1 MVRVVPVAEA
11 QRTVYEWYDYRAI
24 KSRNAL
30 ISIVG
35 GPPSIGK
42 TYGAKLDTVETA
54 LRTGRQ
60 VMWLRRNLIEL
71 GHAKSGFFDSIA
83 ERHPGYDFRVEGN
96 LGQVRTDAGVWRTLV
111 RFAALSTSYQMK
123 GTEFPEVDT
132 IIYDE
137 CFAAPGL
144 RYLVDEVEKLRRLWI
159 TVNRSRVGRDGR
171 ARTRVYL
178 LGNPIQLDNPY
189 FLEWRFDATR
199 EWQKGYGTNGDV
211 VLHLVDASK
220 YERRVGETV
229 YGKALGV
236 AQADYAGGD
245 YFTPDGG
252 FVIEDR
258 PADSKP
264 FATLVTM
271 TGTFGLWEAADW
283 RTMYVTTGPLADPT
297 APVVAFE
304 PLAVRP
310 GVILADAQH
319 FIRKTSRRHYRR
331 GSMFLVGQGA
341 MLARQALA
349 R

>member
-1 MVRVVPVAEA
+1 MTQTAPAPPVF
-11 QRTVYEWYDYRAI
+11 EWYDYRAI

-42 TYGAKLDTVETA
+42 TYGAKADAVESA
-54 LRTGRQ
+54 IKTGRQ
-60 VMWLRRNLIEL
+60 VMWIRRNLVEL
-71 GHAKSGFFDSIA
+71 QHAKSGFFDSIA
-83 ERHPGYDFRVEGN
+83 ENHPGFEFRVEGN
-96 LGQVRTDAGVWRTLV
+96 AGQVRMDANAWRTIV

-137 CFAAPGL
+137 CFASPGL
-144 RYLVDEVEKLRRLWI
+144 RYLVDEVERLRRLWI
-159 TVNRSRVGRDGR
+159 TVNRSRTDRQGR
-171 ARTRVYL
+171 AKTRLYL

-189 FLEWRFDATR
+189 FLEWNFDASR
-199 EWQKGYGTNGDV
+199 EWQKGRDTGGDV
-211 VLHLVDASK
+211 VLHLVDAAK

-236 AQADYAGGD
+236 AQSAYADGD
-245 YFTPDGG
+245 YFIPDGG
-252 FVIEDR
+252 YVIDER

-271 TGTFGLWEAADW
+271 QGVFGLWESKDW
-283 RTMYVTTGPLADPT
+283 QTMFVTTGPLPDETKPT
-297 APVVAFE
+297 VAFE

-310 GVILADAQH
+310 GIILADAQH
-319 FIRKTSRRHYRR
+319 FIRKVARRHYRR
-331 GSMFLVGQGA
+331 GSMFLVGQSS
-341 MLARQALA
+341 MQARQALA